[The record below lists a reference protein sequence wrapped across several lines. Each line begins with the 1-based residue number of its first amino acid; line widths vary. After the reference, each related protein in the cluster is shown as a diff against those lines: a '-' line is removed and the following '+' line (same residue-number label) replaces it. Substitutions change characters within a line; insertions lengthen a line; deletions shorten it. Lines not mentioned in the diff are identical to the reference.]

1 MRLIDAD
8 ALKEKK
14 FPDREISGYGEGTA
28 YRCGWNDA
36 IEAICENEPTIDAV
50 EVVRC
55 KDCKYKYMYKSVWE
69 CPYGLMIT
77 ADGYCNY
84 GERKEG
90 E

>member
-8 ALKEKK
+8 LLTRMME
-14 FPDREISGYGEGTA
+14 REWNENEISNREWIH
-28 YRCGWNDA
+28 YRV
-36 IEAICENEPTIDAV
+36 ILESIPTIDAV

-55 KDCKYKYMYKSVWE
+55 KDCFHYES
-69 CPYGLMIT
+69 
-77 ADGYCNY
+77 DGGAMMTCNVTDTVCDNDDYCSY